1 VRHFVLINLTK
12 TFGNYIV
19 GREGGGGY
27 FKSLGARHF
36 VLTKPGFCSVVQAKT
51 KK

>member
-1 VRHFVLINLTK
+1 MRHFVLINLTN

-19 GREGGGGY
+19 GREGGGS
-27 FKSLGARHF
+27 FESLGARHF
-36 VLTKPGFCSVVQAKT
+36 VLTKPGFCSVIQAKA